1 MFTYSHLRN
10 FQTTVKAQAVKSL
23 LEYWTMKTDLLK
35 KRANP
40 ASFASEE
47 AQQKTLTYML
57 KNTKIAEN
65 PFWSALDSKSQ
76 KKAMKCFTMHEV
88 PKPKKEI
95 ISKKRLKAAMYICL
109 SGSATVKN
117 MRSGTSSKFSAG
129 QVFGATDLF
138 SKVIM
143 EGEELIDEHPDDN
156 GIPDS
161 MIEFGEGTFM
171 RMELLDLYNTVFRP
185 DELEAEMLAA
195 MKEAELAAKISG
207 IAWDKMTNDDKFY
220 VRVYQRTKE
229 LVNPR
234 FFSFLDSYRMVP
246 KNAQMA
252 SYKYYNEGFQGRE
265 MYLDMRDQPW
275 VFIFID
281 GSVKLELY
289 TPKANGVDHTLT
301 FVRSGTSEDAAMH
314 IKVRY

>member
-1 MFTYSHLRN
+1 
-10 FQTTVKAQAVKSL
+10 
-23 LEYWTMKTDLLK
+23 MKTDLLK

-47 AQQKTLTYML
+47 AQQKTLNYML
-57 KNTKIAEN
+57 KNTKIAED
-65 PFWSALDSKSQ
+65 PFWHALDGKSQ

-109 SGSATVKN
+109 SGTATVKN
-117 MRSGTSSKFSAG
+117 MTNGKSSKYSAG

-138 SKVIM
+138 SKVIVD
-143 EGEELIDEHPDDN
+143 GEELVDEHPDDN
-156 GIPDS
+156 GLPDS

-185 DELEAEMLAA
+185 DELEVERQAAIKEMEQAV
-195 MKEAELAAKISG
+195 KISG
-207 IAWDKMTNDDKFY
+207 IAWNKMSEDDKFY
-220 VRVYQRTKE
+220 VRVYKRTKE
-229 LVNPR
+229 LVNPQ
-234 FFSFLDSYRMVP
+234 FFSFIDAYRMVP

-252 SYKYYNEGFQGRE
+252 SYKYYNEGYQGRE

-281 GSVKLELY
+281 GSVRYELY
-289 TPKANGVDHTLT
+289 KPKSTGRDHTVT
-301 FVRSGTSEDAAMH
+301 CVQTQTGSPEDAAMH
-314 IKVRY
+314 IKVRLNTKR

>member
-1 MFTYSHLRN
+1 
-10 FQTTVKAQAVKSL
+10 
-23 LEYWTMKTDLLK
+23 MKTDLLK

-40 ASFASEE
+40 SSFASEE
-47 AQQKTLTYML
+47 SQQNTLNYML
-57 KNTKIAEN
+57 KNTKLAEN
-65 PFWSALDSKSQ
+65 AFWSSLDGKSQ

-109 SGSATVKN
+109 SGSATVKH
-117 MRSGTSSKFSAG
+117 MSSGTSKKYSAG

-138 SKVIM
+138 SKVIV
-143 EGEELIDEHPDDN
+143 EGEELTDQHPDDN
-156 GIPDS
+156 DLPDS

-185 DELEAEMLAA
+185 DELEAERLAY
-195 MKEAELAAKISG
+195 MKEVEQAVKISG
-207 IAWDKMTNDDKFY
+207 ISWNKMSEDDKFY
-220 VRVYQRTKE
+220 VRVYKRTKE

-246 KNAQMA
+246 KNAQMP

-281 GSVKLELY
+281 GSVRLELD
-289 TPKANGVDHTLT
+289 TPKTKGADHTLT
-301 FVRSGTSEDAAMH
+301 CVRATDDAAMH
-314 IKVRY
+314 IKVNATIDFHSRLYLVL